1 MRLAHTKRLIHSFI
15 HSFIHLIHI
24 GLFNQVIFREVPTH
38 EKRNTLLT
46 NTVSVIGL
54 LLIVYAAIGY
64 NRDILFPG
72 PAALIPVAGAVLL
85 ILSGPQAYVNRKL
98 LTNKAMIWIGL
109 ISYPLYLWH
118 WPILSF
124 ARIIESGTPS
134 RNIRIS
140 AVILSFIL
148 TALTY
153 YLIEKPIRFGRTT
166 PYKIITL
173 CVLAAFI
180 GYTGYYTYSRDGL
193 PSREGIREIMAESE
207 MFLEKNTPWLPENQD
222 PWCKERFNPKFD
234 GYCRLTKNE
243 VPTIQIIGDSHG
255 VSLYPGLR
263 DTLMDTPENVL
274 MIGTGGCPPFL
285 NVSSYNRKDKNENC
299 LMITTQAIEIAAG
312 SESVKT
318 VILAAR
324 GPLYLSS
331 KGFFYN
337 SFADEMQ
344 WDWTLTSSTDPD
356 LTGHYAIYESA
367 MRDTLNALTKTK
379 NVIFV
384 LDNPELGFDPKS
396 CTDSRPLRLTNHI
409 KTPCAIPRK
418 DFDERNR
425 EYRNLVMSILKDYPS
440 VKVFDAAAQLCDEQQ
455 CFAMKENKMLYRD
468 DDHLSLDG
476 ARLISAKLVK
486 LLH

>member
-1 MRLAHTKRLIHSFI
+1 
-15 HSFIHLIHI
+15 
-24 GLFNQVIFREVPTH
+24 
-38 EKRNTLLT
+38 
-46 NTVSVIGL
+46 
-54 LLIVYAAIGY
+54 
-64 NRDILFPG
+64 
-72 PAALIPVAGAVLL
+72 
-85 ILSGPQAYVNRKL
+85 
-98 LTNKAMIWIGL
+98 
-109 ISYPLYLWH
+109 
-118 WPILSF
+118 
-124 ARIIESGTPS
+124 
-134 RNIRIS
+134 
-140 AVILSFIL
+140 
-148 TALTY
+148 
-153 YLIEKPIRFGRTT
+153 
-166 PYKIITL
+166 
-173 CVLAAFI
+173 
-180 GYTGYYTYSRDGL
+180 
-193 PSREGIREIMAESE
+193 
-207 MFLEKNTPWLPENQD
+207 
-222 PWCKERFNPKFD
+222 
-234 GYCRLTKNE
+234 
-243 VPTIQIIGDSHG
+243 
-255 VSLYPGLR
+255 
-263 DTLMDTPENVL
+263 
-274 MIGTGGCPPFL
+274 
-285 NVSSYNRKDKNENC
+285 
-299 LMITTQAIEIAAG
+299 MITTQAIEIAAG

-356 LTGHYAIYESA
+356 LTDHYAIYESA
-367 MRDTLNALTKTK
+367 MRDTLNVLTKTK

-418 DFDERNR
+418 DFNERNR

-455 CFAMKENKMLYRD
+455 CFAMKENKILYRD